1 MVAQTEPLLDL
12 LSLVEG
18 IPLPP
23 VRPRR
28 GRPDIYSDHL
38 ILKALV
44 VMLVRRV
51 WTAHGLLAILAEPTP
66 QMARVCARLTDP
78 QGRFPHRRTWERRL
92 DRLGA
97 SLPLLIALLG
107 AYLLQRLTPWPH
119 GGRAVAIDSTVL
131 RARGG
136 VWHKKHRE
144 AGEVPH
150 TSIDTEA
157 GWTKSGWHGWV
168 YGWLLHLV
176 VTVSAHVWLP
186 LAAELT
192 PANVA
197 DNAVAP
203 TLLATLPADITAV
216 LGDQHYND
224 PALLALVSGAGHLLI
239 TTRRGAYPHTDDG
252 VNVRR
257 LFHQLRS
264 HAIENFN
271 GQFKAIFDC
280 GGAVPT
286 RGLRASRRFAL
297 GAVLLYQLTLWH
309 HAIAQRDLRQGLKPF
324 LRSA

>member
-1 MVAQTEPLLDL
+1 MGAETEPLLVL
-12 LSLVEG
+12 LSLVDG
-18 IPLPP
+18 MP
-23 VRPRR
+23 VPDPARRR
-28 GRPDIYSDHL
+28 GRPEVYAERL
-38 ILKALV
+38 ILKGLV
-44 VMLVRRV
+44 VMLVQRV
-51 WTAHGLLAILAEPTP
+51 WTAHGLLAILAEPGAR
-66 QMARVCARLTDP
+66 MARIRAALTD
-78 QGRFPHRRTWERRL
+78 QAGRSPSRRTWERRL
-92 DRLGA
+92 GRLAG

-107 AYLLQRLTPWPH
+107 RWLLRRLDPWPH
-119 GGRAVAIDSTVL
+119 GGRAVAIDATAL

-176 VTVSAHVWLP
+176 VTVSDTVWLP
-186 LAAELT
+186 LAADLT

-197 DNAVAP
+197 DNAHAP
-203 TLLATLPADITAV
+203 TLLAALPEEVSAV

-224 PALLALVSGAGHLLI
+224 PALASLVEAQGAVLV
-239 TTRRGAYPHTDDG
+239 TTKRGPYPHTDDG
-252 VNVRR
+252 VEVRR
-257 LFHQLRS
+257 VFHQLRS

-286 RGLRASRRFAL
+286 RGLTKTRLFAL

-309 HAIAQRDLRQGLKPF
+309 HAIAERDLRVGLKPF
-324 LRSA
+324 LLAS

>member
-1 MVAQTEPLLDL
+1 MIAQTEPLVAL

-23 VRPRR
+23 TPPRR
-28 GRPDIYSDHL
+28 GHPDIYADHL
-38 ILKALV
+38 FLKALV

-51 WTAHGLLAILAEPTP
+51 WTAHGLLAVLAEPTP
-66 QMARVCARLTDP
+66 QVAQVRAHLTDA
-78 QGRFPHRRTWERRL
+78 QGRFPSRRAWERRL
-92 DRLGA
+92 DRLSA

-107 AYLLQRLTPWPH
+107 AYLLQRLQPWPR

-131 RARGG
+131 RAHGG
-136 VWHKKHRE
+136 VWHKKHRD
-144 AGEVPH
+144 AGVVPH

-168 YGWLLHLV
+168 YGWKLHLV
-176 VTVSAHVWLP
+176 VTVSDHVWLP
-186 LAAELT
+186 LAADLT

-197 DNAVAP
+197 DNEQAP
-203 TLLATLPADITAV
+203 ALLATLPEEVSAV

-224 PALLALVSGAGHLLI
+224 PALVALVARAGQLLI
-239 TTRRGAYPHTDDG
+239 TTKRGAYPHTDDG
-252 VNVRR
+252 VEVRR

-271 GQFKAIFDC
+271 GQFKALFDC

-286 RGLRASRRFAL
+286 RGLRATRLFAL

-309 HAIAQRDLRQGLKPF
+309 HAIEARDLRQGLKPF

>member
-1 MVAQTEPLLDL
+1 MVAETEPLLVL
-12 LSLVEG
+12 LSLVDG
-18 IPLPP
+18 IPLPA
-23 VRPRR
+23 VPRR
-28 GRPDIYSDHL
+28 RGHPDVYSDHL

-51 WTAHGLLAILAEPTP
+51 WTAHGLLAIVAEATP
-66 QMARVCARLTDP
+66 QMAQVRVHLTDS
-78 QGRFPHRRTWERRL
+78 QGRFPSRRTWERRL

-144 AGEVPH
+144 AGMIPH

-176 VTVSAHVWLP
+176 VTVSEHVWLP
-186 LAAELT
+186 LAADLT

-203 TLLATLPADITAV
+203 ALLAALPEDVTAV

-224 PALLALVSGAGHLLI
+224 PDLVALVTGAGRLLI
-239 TTRRGAYPHTDDG
+239 TTKRGAYPHTDAG
-252 VNVRR
+252 VEVRR

-264 HAIENFN
+264 HAIETFN

-286 RGLRASRRFAL
+286 RGLLATRRFAL

-309 HAIAQRDLRQGLKPF
+309 HAIAERDLRQGLKPF
-324 LRSA
+324 LLSA